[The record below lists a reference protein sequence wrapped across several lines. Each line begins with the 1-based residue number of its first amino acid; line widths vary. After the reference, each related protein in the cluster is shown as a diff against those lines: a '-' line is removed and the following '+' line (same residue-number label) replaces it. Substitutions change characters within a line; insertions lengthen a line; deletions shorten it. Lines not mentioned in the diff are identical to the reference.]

1 MTIARVAHRSAW
13 VIVGLA
19 GLVLPCVTL
28 LLANARM
35 HQARIPDHVIAMRRL
50 EWIER
55 YACRVSG
62 LARPDPPDPTIVL
75 QEDSTEHAT
84 FERLAASLA
93 GPRQDPEFGEL
104 LAKNVTAI
112 RELENGSVRGTASLA
127 GILERTDRLK
137 SAVRADT
144 LEDSKG
150 IATEWGRLNLLAVL
164 TCALAVALALLLFAY
179 DKSVADRASAERGEQ
194 ELRADLAHVGR
205 LSVVGEMGTK
215 IAHELNQPLG
225 AIQSYLA
232 GSVRRLRQGDGDR
245 GDVIRA
251 LEKAMRETERASA
264 IIHGLREFGRHSEGR
279 CEPVEVN
286 ELVREVLPLLS
297 AEFREHRIEPELDL
311 AEGLES
317 VHADRIQI
325 QQVLVN
331 LMRNSIEAMEE
342 TPADERRLI
351 VRTARVSDRRIE
363 VLVEDTGCGLS
374 SELLPNLFQP
384 FHTTKAKGMGIGL
397 AISRTIVEAHEGTIR
412 AEPRRGRGA
421 VFRFQLPC
429 PAVIATA

>member
-1 MTIARVAHRSAW
+1 MI
-13 VIVGLA
+13 G
-19 GLVLPCVTL
+19 
-28 LLANARM
+28 
-35 HQARIPDHVIAMRRL
+35 
-50 EWIER
+50 
-55 YACRVSG
+55 
-62 LARPDPPDPTIVL
+62 
-75 QEDSTEHAT
+75 
-84 FERLAASLA
+84 
-93 GPRQDPEFGEL
+93 
-104 LAKNVTAI
+104 
-112 RELENGSVRGTASLA
+112 
-127 GILERTDRLK
+127 
-137 SAVRADT
+137 
-144 LEDSKG
+144 
-150 IATEWGRLNLLAVL
+150 
-164 TCALAVALALLLFAY
+164 
-179 DKSVADRASAERGEQ
+179 
-194 ELRADLAHVGR
+194 
-205 LSVVGEMGTK
+205 
-215 IAHELNQPLG
+215 
-225 AIQSYLA
+225 
-232 GSVRRLRQGDGDR
+232 
-245 GDVIRA
+245 A

-279 CEPVEVN
+279 CEPVLVN

-297 AEFREHRIEPELDL
+297 AEFQEHRIEPELDL
-311 AEGLES
+311 AEGLEP

-331 LMRNSIEAMEE
+331 LVRNSMEAMEE

-351 VRTARVSDRRIE
+351 VRTARISDRMVE